1 MDNLKIKMIC
11 RGGDLNLQK
20 YVCTKC
26 WQSEKSLMLY
36 FGLIDERMNY
46 SDNHQPVI
54 ISLDCPEL
62 TRNEGRRRKIYIF
75 QNDKMWIYSCF
86 LGFTWFQSHTRQTSK
101 ISKYCCWLW
110 IFRYGIQNGTCNRRN
125 ISQYGHWKE
134 IKIWHSTFQGFQVWH
149 STVQGFQIEPNFL
162 TLNWVT
168 YM

>member
-1 MDNLKIKMIC
+1 MLTIWEKSDVVFWVNWRKNEL
-11 RGGDLNLQK
+11 L
-20 YVCTKC
+20 
-26 WQSEKSLMLY
+26 WQSSTRNYLIGLSRTNKKWREKS
-36 FGLIDERMNY
+36 
-46 SDNHQPVI
+46 
-54 ISLDCPEL
+54 
-62 TRNEGRRRKIYIF
+62 KIYIF
-75 QNDKMWIYSCF
+75 QNDKMWIYSCL